1 MFSRRR
7 KIRGTFLPLFAV
19 IMILPLVSP
28 GFAAGDSIVLGF
40 DSPQQYRRWE
50 PVIFSDRD
58 TTVYQYNDSLRAVCA
73 RASGSAS
80 ALALPW
86 PEDRS
91 LEESP
96 VLSWEWKIDGT
107 VPGGDA
113 RRKEGDDYAGRVYV
127 NFRRSGS
134 FSWWERAAVSVYE
147 TVYGTSVPGSSLNF
161 IWANVLERGS
171 VVPSPYTDRARLVAL
186 QSGDDRAGNW
196 VSERVNVRE
205 RYREAFTEEP
215 PEPHSVAV
223 MTDGDNTNSTVT
235 ACYRRLRL
243 HPPGQ

>member
-1 MFSRRR
+1 
-7 KIRGTFLPLFAV
+7 
-19 IMILPLVSP
+19 MILPLVSP
-28 GFAAGDSIVLGF
+28 GFAAGDSITLGF
-40 DSPQQYRRWE
+40 ETPEQYRRWE
-50 PVIFSDRD
+50 PVSFSGRD
-58 TTVYQYNDSLRAVCA
+58 TTAYRYEPRARAACA

-80 ALALPW
+80 ALAFPW
-86 PEDRS
+86 PEDRP
-91 LEESP
+91 LEASP

-113 RRKEGDDYAGRVYV
+113 RRREGDDYAARVYV

-186 QSGDDRAGNW
+186 ESGDNRAGDW

-205 RYREAFTEEP
+205 RYREAFAGEP

-223 MTDGDNTNSTVT
+223 MTDADNTDS
-235 ACYRRLRL
+235 AAAGCYRRLRL
-243 HPPGQ
+243 HPPG